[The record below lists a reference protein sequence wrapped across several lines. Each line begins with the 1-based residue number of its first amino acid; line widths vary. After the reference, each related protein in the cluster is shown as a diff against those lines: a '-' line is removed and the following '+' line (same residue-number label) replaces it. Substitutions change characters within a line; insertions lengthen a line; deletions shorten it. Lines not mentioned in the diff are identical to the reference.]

1 MLLNHTSEITQDLK
15 VKLKSMKRFAI
26 HVINSIHRE
35 ANTVSTDSDLRQI
48 TDKLKNQIPEIS
60 EIKTTED
67 MVNAAMYKTTVQVG
81 EKLLV
86 HQVILYHVYMIFFVD
101 CATDIVNATNM
112 ANVTKTNAKKILI
125 LSLDTDVYHIGLPLA
140 CTKTKEVI
148 VKVSSL
154 TSRQLKYINLSELH
168 QRDPDLAHIN
178 TELRPQIIQTL
189 FVVSGCDYVSFL
201 AR

>member
-1 MLLNHTSEITQDLK
+1 M
-15 VKLKSMKRFAI
+15 
-26 HVINSIHRE
+26 
-35 ANTVSTDSDLRQI
+35 STDSDLRQI
-48 TDKLKNQIPEIS
+48 IDKLMNQIPEIS

-86 HQVILYHVYMIFFVD
+86 HQVILLPCIHDIFVD

-112 ANVTKTNAKKILI
+112 ANVTKTNANKFLI
-125 LSLDTDVYHIGLPLA
+125 LSPDTDVYHIGLPLA

-168 QRDPDLAHIN
+168 SAFQRDPDLHIN

-189 FVVSGCDYVSFL
+189 YTCSV
-201 AR
+201 RM